1 MALFNEI
8 LVGRY
13 NRFLQRLLS
22 MKGHPPAPQLAS
34 EIQPNFDVESVPAE
48 IRFLLGWHLYQ
59 STVSNGASVGNAS
72 GVQVRNPLTSG
83 AVVVLTSLQ
92 ISVGAT
98 EQVDISQT
106 FGGFTADLTNVFT
119 GQRVDSRA
127 KQNSTLVPSS
137 SAPVTD
143 LGGVIFTGTI
153 PTGVVPYEFLPKE
166 YDAIPMLPGHTLRV
180 VGLTVNTAL
189 NVHFKWRE
197 RPIEE
202 GETV

>member
-48 IRFLLGWHLYQ
+48 IR
-59 STVSNGASVGNAS
+59 
-72 GVQVRNPLTSG
+72 TSG

-106 FGGFTADLTNVFT
+106 FGGVTADLTNVFT